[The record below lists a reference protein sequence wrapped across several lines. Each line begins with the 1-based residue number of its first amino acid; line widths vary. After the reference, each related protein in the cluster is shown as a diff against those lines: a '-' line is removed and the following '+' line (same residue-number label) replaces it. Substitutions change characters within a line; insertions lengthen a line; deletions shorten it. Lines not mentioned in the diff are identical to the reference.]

1 MLTLWKGPPI
11 SLEFPSPSTNGIL
24 QSHLKRGK
32 IEIHQWENMHL
43 HWKSQNKSRIT
54 RKQICFLLFDALAFV
69 PKRLKH
75 LFFPWSL
82 KISVIFV
89 ILEHSLSSRKQPQ
102 HKGRKKKKKGK
113 RKIWGKFYLNIPS
126 SFPSFPEV
134 FHSQAF
140 QCNCRSVWADHFEDN
155 GKSWSLL
162 NSICCFCNTDFF
174 ICFDQ
179 INWGFWPSLSSLL
192 KGHWH
197 NCLPYQRLCWLST
210 QVPINPPRAVTSI
223 PHHPPYYFLFQN

>member
-1 MLTLWKGPPI
+1 MGFFRATWKGEKLKFTSEKI
-11 SLEFPSPSTNGIL
+11 CIYIENHKTRVEL
-24 QSHLKRGK
+24 QESKFVFCCL
-32 IEIHQWENMHL
+32 MHL
-43 HWKSQNKSRIT
+43 HLCQKGWS
-54 RKQICFLLFDALAFV
+54 ICFSHEVSRFQSFLSFWNIHYL
-69 PKRLKH
+69 P
-75 LFFPWSL
+75 
-82 KISVIFV
+82 
-89 ILEHSLSSRKQPQ
+89 ENSLSI
-102 HKGRKKKKKGK
+102 KGGKKKKGK